1 MRDLVLFQLNG
12 KDVYLLQIIMVA
24 IVILLV
30 FFINR
35 IGSRLTRRYG
45 KKNRIAEKFARFVR
59 QGIRS
64 VVWLIGVISILE
76 ILKIDSQNILNH
88 ILYETDNITLQVN
101 NLIAVV
107 IIIYII
113 RIVVF
118 ALEYGMEL
126 RIESK
131 KLDKGRGL
139 SFVKIVK
146 YLTWLIGFTII
157 ISSLGFKVTFVI
169 ASVSALLVGVGFGL
183 QHIFNDFFS
192 SIIILFDGSI
202 EVDDVVEVEGTV
214 GRVLEIGLRV
224 SKVLT
229 RDNVVIIVPNSL
241 FTGEKIIN
249 WTHNKKVTR
258 FHVSVGVAYGSNVRL
273 VEKILLAAANEHSEI
288 VKDPKSF
295 VRFNDFGD
303 SSLDFQLYF
312 WTANDFL
319 VENIKSD
326 LRFVIDE
333 QFRNND
339 VVIPFP
345 QRDLHLKTKDF
356 Q

>member
-1 MRDLVLFQLNG
+1 M
-12 KDVYLLQIIMVA
+12 YLLQIIMVA

-35 IGSRLTRRYG
+35 IASRLTRRYG
-45 KKNRIAEKFARFVR
+45 KKNRIAEKFAHFVR

-64 VVWLIGVISILE
+64 IIWVIGIISILE
-76 ILKIDSQNILNH
+76 ILKIDFQNILTH
-88 ILYETDNITLQVN
+88 ILYETDNITLRVSS
-101 NLIAVV
+101 LIAVV
-107 IIIYII
+107 IIVFMI
-113 RIVVF
+113 RIIVF
-118 ALEYGMEL
+118 ALEYWMDL

-214 GRVLEIGLRV
+214 GRILEIGLRV

-241 FTGEKIIN
+241 FTGERVIN

-273 VEKILLAAANEHSEI
+273 VEKILLAAANEHPEI

-333 QFRNND
+333 QFRKNG

-345 QRDLHLKTKDF
+345 QRDLHLKSKDF